1 MKTYEQV
8 SQQDLLN
15 FSDLRIYI
23 RGIGK
28 NSLWKL
34 AHSPDL
40 GFPAQV
46 FGRWW
51 RRVDVDEFFK
61 IKNNTPSTVMS
72 PIAARLRKALP

>member
-46 FGRWW
+46 FGRW
-51 RRVDVDEFFK
+51 
-61 IKNNTPSTVMS
+61 
-72 PIAARLRKALP
+72 